1 MPYDNSVNLN
11 ADNAKNADINF
22 LAPNAFKL
30 VIDNVTYKNV
40 QYLVQSANIPD
51 ISLPNANAPGS
62 MRNLGLSGDKITYS
76 PLELT
81 FLIDEN
87 LANYREIHDWILGQ
101 LTVNSEFGDGKVRDI
116 TLMILS
122 SHNNVIQQIQFV
134 DAYPISLS
142 SIPFEANASDVEY
155 LTASVTFEYSYYK
168 LL

>member
-1 MPYDNSVNLN
+1 MPYDNNVNLN
-11 ADNAKNADINF
+11 ADNPKNADINF

-51 ISLPNANAPGS
+51 ISLSPATVNS
-62 MRNLGLSGDKITYS
+62 TMRNLGAAGDKITYS

-81 FLIDEN
+81 FLVDEN
-87 LANYREIHDWILGQ
+87 LRNYREIHDWILGQ
-101 LTVNSEFGDGKVRDI
+101 LTKNSEFGDGKLRDI
-116 TLMILS
+116 TLMIMS
-122 SHNNVIQQIQFV
+122 SHNNVIQEIQFI

-142 SIPFEANASDVEY
+142 SLPFTANSSDIDY